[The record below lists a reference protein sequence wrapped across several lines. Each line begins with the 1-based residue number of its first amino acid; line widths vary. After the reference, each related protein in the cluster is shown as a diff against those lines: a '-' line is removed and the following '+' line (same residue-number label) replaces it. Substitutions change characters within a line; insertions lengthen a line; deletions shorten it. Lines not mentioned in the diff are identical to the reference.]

1 MIGSLVAA
9 RLFAML
15 LRGRRDENVPYLALL
30 VADLAALYFTRNAAL
45 PALTFAAEAAGV
57 VLALAPVVLDLL
69 ETQFVRRDHA
79 RAALV
84 LARVREV
91 LVPGVASTTARR
103 ALEHAARAQAGD
115 SDRAIAS
122 IEEELRGVED
132 PAVAGQLRGEIIRLL
147 IAADRS
153 TEAIA
158 RADRQLSGED
168 YFRSPQLT
176 AAMSMALCSNAR
188 LAEGLQLLVLL
199 ERQAAG
205 HEQALAPLLTSTRLA
220 FIAGAG
226 LQADLGA
233 LLAQRSLAGAL
244 SRKEIARLHAVVT
257 DAAPSTPELHAIAHD
272 LASRLLEVGQRTSAP
287 LRHRAPVTIS
297 ILFANVVVM
306 GVVMALGLGD
316 DELGLTRAGALYGAA
331 VHAGEWWRMFS
342 AMFLHAGMF
351 HLAANMYAL
360 YQLGRATEEMLGS
373 PRFAVVYFLSGL
385 GGALAS
391 LWMDRGLSVGASGA
405 IMGVLAALTATVFA
419 RRHHFAPATRRVLLG
434 NLLFFGV
441 LQIFLGWQVPMI
453 DSAAHAGGFVVG
465 VLATF
470 GLAPSGDLGT
480 VARRVVSAAA
490 VGLVVLCAATIVLVA
505 RRPLQATLLELPA
518 APVEVGGLRLHA
530 PRNWRLERADVLLD
544 PALGL
549 ELHVEEVGGKL
560 QLASPQAEDP
570 RVRPLLARITSSAVA
585 VAPSA
590 SPAP

>member
-15 LRGRRDENVPYLALL
+15 LRGRRDEHVPYLLLL
-30 VADLAALYFTRNAAL
+30 VADLAALFFTRNAGM
-45 PALTFAAEAAGV
+45 PAVTFAAEAVGV
-57 VLALAPVVLDLL
+57 VLALAPVLLDLL
-69 ETQFVRRDHA
+69 EAQLLRRDHA
-79 RAALV
+79 RSALL

-91 LVPGVASTTARR
+91 LVPGVASTRARR
-103 ALEHAARAQAGD
+103 ALEHAARAHAGD

-132 PAVAGQLRGEIIRLL
+132 TAVAGQLRGEIIRLL
-147 IAADRS
+147 IAADRCR
-153 TEAIA
+153 EAIA
-158 RADRQLSGED
+158 RADRQLSTED

-176 AAMSMALCSNAR
+176 AAMSIALCGNGR
-188 LAEGLQLLVLL
+188 LTEGLRLLVLL

-205 HEQALAPLLTSTRLA
+205 HEHALATLLTSARLA

-226 LQADLGA
+226 LQADLSA
-233 LLAQRSLAGAL
+233 LLAQRSLASSL
-244 SRKEIARLHAVVT
+244 SKREITRLHAIVAG
-257 DAAPSTPELHAIAHD
+257 AAPSTPELHAIAHD
-272 LASRLLEVGQRTSAP
+272 LASRLLDVGHRTSAP
-287 LRHRAPVTIS
+287 LRRRAPLTVGI
-297 ILFANVVVM
+297 IVANVLVM
-306 GVVMALGLGD
+306 GVVMAMGLGE

-331 VHAGEWWRMFS
+331 VHSGEWWRMWS

-351 HLAANMYAL
+351 HLVANMYAL

-373 PRFAVVYFLSGL
+373 PRFAVVYFLSGI

-434 NLLFFGV
+434 NLLFFGA

-470 GLAPSGDLGT
+470 GLAPKSDLGSG
-480 VARRVVSAAA
+480 ARRVVTAAA
-490 VGLVVLCAATIVLVA
+490 IALVVLCAATVGLVA
-505 RRPLQATLLELPA
+505 RRSLQATLLDLPT
-518 APVEVGGLRLHA
+518 APVDVGGLRVQA
-530 PRNWRLERADVLLD
+530 PRNWRLESVDVLVD

-549 ELHVEEVGGKL
+549 ELHVQPTAGKL
-560 QLASPQAEDP
+560 QLASPQADDP
-570 RVRPLLARITSSAVA
+570 RVRPLLARIVSSAVA